1 MNIGKMRDRIDL
13 YTVTTTADGEG
24 GSTPVYTLTYT
35 KYAEVKQLSMAE
47 SLRSGQVV
55 GETNYRLT
63 LRRGVG
69 DTLNRSLQIRWNGKV
84 LNVTSIVTDE
94 FWHTLNASEKQ

>member
-1 MNIGKMRDRIDL
+1 MNLGKMRHRIEL
-13 YTVTTTADGEG
+13 YTVTTTDDGEG
-24 GSTPVYTLTYT
+24 GTTPVYTLTYT

-55 GETNYRLT
+55 GETNYRVT
-63 LRRGVG
+63 LRRSPNE
-69 DTLNRSLQIRWNGKV
+69 TLGRTLQIRWNGKV

-94 FWHTLNASEKQ
+94 FWHILNASEKQ

>member
-1 MNIGKMRDRIDL
+1 MIGTLRDRIDI

-24 GSTPVYTLTYT
+24 GSVPTYTLTYQ
-35 KYAEVKQLSMAE
+35 KYADVKQMSMNE
-47 SLRSGQVV
+47 VLRAGQVV
-55 GETNYRLT
+55 GETMYKIT

-69 DTLNRSLQIRWNGKV
+69 ETLNRSLQIRWNSKV

-94 FWHTLNASEKQ
+94 FWHKLTAQEKQ

>member
-1 MNIGKMRDRIDL
+1 MIGNMRHRIDM

-24 GSTPVYTLTYT
+24 GLTPAYTLTYQ
-35 KYAEVKQLSMAE
+35 KYAEVRQMSMNE
-47 SLRSGQVV
+47 VLRAGQVV
-55 GETNYRLT
+55 GETMYKIT

-69 DTLNRSLQIRWNGKV
+69 ETLNRSMQIRWNGKI

-94 FWHTLNASEKQ
+94 FWHHLTAQEKQ